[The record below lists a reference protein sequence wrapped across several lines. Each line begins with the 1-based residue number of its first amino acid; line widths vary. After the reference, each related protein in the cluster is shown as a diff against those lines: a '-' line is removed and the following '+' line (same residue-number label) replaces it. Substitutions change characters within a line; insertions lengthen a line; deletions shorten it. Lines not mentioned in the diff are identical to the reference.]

1 MNFEMVKL
9 KNKIF
14 IIIFTAAFI
23 KGCASHVEDRASID
37 FEPIIPENM
46 NLPNNENSGGI
57 YNESSGGL
65 FATDRR
71 AGQVGDI
78 LTVALSE
85 DFTASKSQSA
95 TSAKSDSFKVDL
107 PNLLDPAGDQALLD
121 SGAETSFSGSGS
133 AAQTNSLRGEISV
146 TVMRVFSNGNM
157 EIMGQK
163 KLHLNNGNEYV
174 RLSGMIRP
182 QDISANNVVQS
193 SRIANAKIAYL
204 GVGDIADTGQKGWL
218 SRALASISPL

>member
-1 MNFEMVKL
+1 MIKI
-9 KNKIF
+9 KNKSLVIF
-14 IIIFTAAFI
+14 FATAFLTN
-23 KGCASHVEDRASID
+23 CASHVEDRASID

-46 NLPNNENSGGI
+46 NLPNNNSNSGGI

-107 PNLLDPAGDQALLD
+107 PNLIDPAGDQALLD

>member
-1 MNFEMVKL
+1 MIKFQN
-9 KNKIF
+9 KNLLIF
-14 IIIFTAAFI
+14 FATIFLTS
-23 KGCASHVEDRASID
+23 CASHVEDRASID

-46 NLPNNENSGGI
+46 NLPNNNSNSGGI

-107 PNLLDPAGDQALLD
+107 PNLIDPDGDQALLD

-182 QDISANNVVQS
+182 QDISANNVVLQHQG
-193 SRIANAKIAYL
+193 YPF
-204 GVGDIADTGQKGWL
+204 V
-218 SRALASISPL
+218 

>member
-1 MNFEMVKL
+1 MIKFQN
-9 KNKIF
+9 KNLFIF
-14 IIIFTAAFI
+14 LATVFLTS
-23 KGCASHVEDRASID
+23 CASHVEDRASID

-46 NLPNNENSGGI
+46 NLPNNNSNSGGI

>member
-1 MNFEMVKL
+1 MKFSLPML
-9 KNKIF
+9 LLF
-14 IIIFTAAFI
+14 SCST
-23 KGCASHVEDRASID
+23 HVEDRASME
-37 FEPIIPENM
+37 FQPIIPENM
-46 NLPNNENSGGI
+46 NLTNDTSPSGGI
-57 YNESSGGL
+57 YNEASGGL

-95 TSAKSDSFKVDL
+95 SSAKSDSFKVDL
-107 PNLLDPAGDQALLD
+107 PNILDPAGDQALLD
-121 SGAETSFSGSGS
+121 SGAETAFSGSGS

-146 TVMRVFSNGNM
+146 TVMRVFANGNM

-193 SRIANAKIAYL
+193 SRIANAQIAYL

-218 SRALASISPL
+218 SRAFSSISPL

>member
-1 MNFEMVKL
+1 MINYTPKVIKL
-9 KNKIF
+9 AVPMLLLFSCSTHI
-14 IIIFTAAFI
+14 
-23 KGCASHVEDRASID
+23 EDRASME
-37 FEPIIPENM
+37 FQPIIPDEM
-46 NLPNNENSGGI
+46 NLPNSSAPSGGI
-57 YNESSGGL
+57 YSEASGGL

-71 AGQVGDI
+71 AAQVGDI

-121 SGAETSFSGSGS
+121 SGAETAFSGSGS
-133 AAQTNSLRGEISV
+133 AAQTNSLRGELSV
-146 TVMRVFSNGNM
+146 TVMKVFSNGNM

-182 QDISANNVVQS
+182 QDVSANNIVKS
-193 SRIANAKIAYL
+193 SRIANAQIAYL

-218 SRALASISPL
+218 SRVFSSISPL

>member
-1 MNFEMVKL
+1 MTIF
-9 KNKIF
+9 KNKSF
-14 IIIFTAAFI
+14 IMILATVFI
-23 KGCASHVEDRASID
+23 SSCASHVEDRASLD

-46 NLPNNENSGGI
+46 NLPNNNSNTGGI

-78 LTVALSE
+78 LTIALSE

-121 SGAETSFSGSGS
+121 SGAETSFSGTGS

>member
-1 MNFEMVKL
+1 MIKKI
-9 KNKIF
+9 KNKILF
-14 IIIFTAAFI
+14 SIFASIMLAS
-23 KGCASHVEDRASID
+23 CASHVEDRASID

-46 NLPNNENSGGI
+46 NLPNQNSNSGGI
-57 YNESSGGL
+57 YNESGGGL

-107 PNLLDPAGDQALLD
+107 PNLLDPGGDQALLD
-121 SGAETSFSGSGS
+121 SGAETAFSGSGS
-133 AAQTNSLRGEISV
+133 AAQTNS
-146 TVMRVFSNGNM
+146 
-157 EIMGQK
+157 
-163 KLHLNNGNEYV
+163 
-174 RLSGMIRP
+174 LSGMIRP

-218 SRALASISPL
+218 SRALSSISPL

>member
-1 MNFEMVKL
+1 MIKFQN
-9 KNKIF
+9 KNLLIF
-14 IIIFTAAFI
+14 FATIFLTS
-23 KGCASHVEDRASID
+23 CASHVEDRASID

-46 NLPNNENSGGI
+46 NLPNNNSNSGGI

-71 AGQVGDI
+71 AGQDGDI

-107 PNLLDPAGDQALLD
+107 PNLIDPAGDQALSD

-204 GVGDIADTGQKGWL
+204 GVGDIADTGQKGWI

>member
-1 MNFEMVKL
+1 MTIL
-9 KNKIF
+9 KNKSF
-14 IIIFTAAFI
+14 IIVFATVFI
-23 KGCASHVEDRASID
+23 SSCASHVEDRASID

-65 FATDRR
+65 FASDRR
-71 AGQVGDI
+71 AGQIGDI

-157 EIMGQK
+157 
-163 KLHLNNGNEYV
+163 
-174 RLSGMIRP
+174 LSLIH
-182 QDISANNVVQS
+182 I
-193 SRIANAKIAYL
+193 
-204 GVGDIADTGQKGWL
+204 
-218 SRALASISPL
+218 

>member
-1 MNFEMVKL
+1 MIKYTAKVLKL
-9 KNKIF
+9 AFPMFFIF
-14 IIIFTAAFI
+14 SCSTHI
-23 KGCASHVEDRASID
+23 EDRASMD
-37 FEPIIPENM
+37 FQPIIPDEM
-46 NLPNNENSGGI
+46 NLPNSSAPSGGI

-71 AGQVGDI
+71 AAQVGDI

-121 SGAETSFSGSGS
+121 SGAETAFSGSGS
-133 AAQTNSLRGEISV
+133 AAQTNSLRGELSV
-146 TVMRVFSNGNM
+146 TVMKVFSNGNM

-182 QDISANNVVQS
+182 QDVSANNIVQS
-193 SRIANAKIAYL
+193 SRIANAQIAYL

-218 SRALASISPL
+218 SRALSSISPL

>member
-1 MNFEMVKL
+1 MTIL
-9 KNKIF
+9 KNKSF
-14 IIIFTAAFI
+14 IIILATIFI
-23 KGCASHVEDRASID
+23 SVCASHVEDRASLD

-46 NLPNNENSGGI
+46 NLPNNNSNSGGI

-78 LTVALSE
+78 LTIALSE

-121 SGAETSFSGSGS
+121 SGAETSFSGTGS

-204 GVGDIADTGQKGWL
+204 GVGDIADTGKKGWL

>member
-1 MNFEMVKL
+1 MIKKN
-9 KNKIF
+9 KNKISF
-14 IIIFTAAFI
+14 SIIASIMLAS
-23 KGCASHVEDRASID
+23 CASHVEDRASID

-46 NLPNNENSGGI
+46 NLPNQNSNSGGI
-57 YNESSGGL
+57 YNESGGGL

-95 TSAKSDSFKVDL
+95 SAKSDSFKVDL
-107 PNLLDPAGDQALLD
+107 PNLLDPGGDQALLD
-121 SGAETSFSGSGS
+121 SGAETAFSGSGS

-218 SRALASISPL
+218 SRALSSISPL

>member
-1 MNFEMVKL
+1 MIKF
-9 KNKIF
+9 KNKSLVIF
-14 IIIFTAAFI
+14 FTTAFLTS
-23 KGCASHVEDRASID
+23 CASHVEDRASID

-46 NLPNNENSGGI
+46 NLPNNSNSGGI

-182 QDISANNVVQS
+182 QDISANNIVRS

>member
-1 MNFEMVKL
+1 MTKSN
-9 KNKIF
+9 NKIF
-14 IIIFTAAFI
+14 KIIFVTAFI
-23 KGCASHVEDRASID
+23 TSCASHVEDRASID

-46 NLPNNENSGGI
+46 NLPNNNSNSGGI
-57 YNESSGGL
+57 YDESSGGL

-78 LTVALSE
+78 LTVSLSE

>member
-1 MNFEMVKL
+1 MNIKQ
-9 KNKIF
+9 NKILLSLS
-14 IIIFTAAFI
+14 IVTLLSN
-23 KGCASHVEDRASID
+23 CASHVEDRASID
-37 FEPIIPENM
+37 FEPVIPESM
-46 NLPNNENSGGI
+46 NIPDNSNSGGI

-95 TSAKSDSFKVDL
+95 SSAKSDSFKVDI
-107 PNLLDPAGDQALLD
+107 PNILDPAGDQALLD

-146 TVMRVFSNGNM
+146 TVMRVFGNGNM

-174 RLSGMIRP
+174 RLSGLIRP

-204 GVGDIADTGQKGWL
+204 GVGDIADTGKKGWL
-218 SRALASISPL
+218 SRAFSSISPL

>member
-1 MNFEMVKL
+1 MIKFQN
-9 KNKIF
+9 KNLLIF
-14 IIIFTAAFI
+14 IATFFLTS
-23 KGCASHVEDRASID
+23 CASHVEDRASID

-46 NLPNNENSGGI
+46 NLPNNNSNSGGI

-85 DFTASKSQSA
+85 DFTASKSQYA

-107 PNLLDPAGDQALLD
+107 PNLIDPAGDQALLD